1 MGFSHEKTNC
11 AEKGK
16 SKTRTVRVYSAKKDK
31 TFRLDEETY
40 DLRNRIYVCYILC
53 TSVLCILPVL
63 PYYVSKELYKR
74 GYRRGAAISMELF
87 LYSHCLL
94 SFTLVVTQIVLF
106 LLKGHPRLLDGFFVH
121 NKDLAVLL
129 LAVMCALP
137 AFLLVVI
144 VRYARICDIVKSTGC
159 SLVDALLKRSYLT
172 DITHGVPVLLCY
184 TGDYGPLFTHES
196 VKDRRDCGADLVLD
210 IYLYSTSYLLM
221 LPACFGLLCDFFL
234 QQKKRSALSVCRVL
248 GVTAHV
254 LLINTVVIAAITF
267 LLGKFS
273 INIALIKLCADAT
286 STALLNGV
294 LFSAVIMVIAGIFCC
309 YEISNNT
316 YACSTEEVPDGVAR
330 SVLKFGLPTIGLYFV
345 CDLFRIRATRKN
357 RGCEYNKY
365 DFVVDVVHRI
375 MQAFLLLPV
384 PFLYI
389 ANNMQ
394 GRRRVAAVL
403 QRTGIYLEVFL
414 ENFILF
420 SLFFYGILQIPAVA
434 NFFPSTLCIPL
445 GCVTSILVLVIA
457 AVCDLYHTRKV
468 CRSQGEKAE
477 DVVLNNEFLKD
488 QLSNFSIFNFVA
500 SCVISLI
507 FKEDA
512 RSSCKVY
519 DNVEEDVGTFLEM
532 SMLECM
538 EGRND
543 NLNTVTKAAA

>member
-11 AEKGK
+11 AGKGK
-16 SKTRTVRVYSAKKDK
+16 SKTRTVRVYSARKDK

-53 TSVLCILPVL
+53 TSVLCVVPVL

-94 SFTLVVTQIVLF
+94 SFTLVSTQVVLF
-106 LLKGHPRLLDGFFVH
+106 LLRGHPSLLDGFFVRH
-121 NKDLAVLL
+121 KDLAVLL

-137 AFLLVVI
+137 AFLLVII
-144 VRYARICDIVKSTGC
+144 VRYARICSIVKTTGC
-159 SLVDALLKRSYLT
+159 SLIDALLERSYLT
-172 DITHGVPVLLCY
+172 DVTHGVPVLLCY

-196 VKDRRDCGADLVLD
+196 VKSKRNCGVDLVLD

-234 QQKKRSALSVCRVL
+234 QQKKRVALSVCRVL

-254 LLINTVVIAAITF
+254 LLINTVIIATITF
-267 LLGKFS
+267 ILGKCS
-273 INIALIKLCADAT
+273 INIALIKLYADAA

-294 LFSAVIMVIAGIFCC
+294 LISAFIVMLTGVFCY

-316 YACSTEEVPDGVAR
+316 YACATEEVPDEVAR
-330 SVLKFGLPTIGLYFV
+330 SVLKFGLPTLGLYFV
-345 CDLFRIRATRKN
+345 CDLFRIRATRKE
-357 RGCEYNKY
+357 RGCEYNRY
-365 DFVVDVVHRI
+365 DFVIDVIHRV
-375 MQAFLLLPV
+375 MQAFLILPI

-389 ANNMQ
+389 ASNMQ

-403 QRTGIYLEVFL
+403 QRTGVYLEVFL

-420 SLFFYGILQIPAVA
+420 SLVFCGILQIPAVA
-434 NFFPSTLCIPL
+434 NLCPPTLCVPL
-445 GCVTSILVLVIA
+445 GCMVSILVLVIA
-457 AVCDLYHTRKV
+457 AGWDLYHTRKV
-468 CRSQGEKAE
+468 CKSRGEKLE

-500 SCVISLI
+500 SRVISLI

-519 DNVEEDVGTFLEM
+519 DNVEDDVGTFLEM

-543 NLNTVTKAAA
+543 NLNTVTNAAA